1 MARYILRNRLW
12 SSMSSGVIALLLVA
26 TLLTGRTTQ
35 AQGTTGS
42 ITGTVSD
49 ASGAAVPGATVTIT
63 QTSTNDV
70 HTATTS
76 DSGFYTVPQLPPGKY
91 RVSIEKGG
99 FNRFEQNDITLVI
112 NQTAQ
117 INAELRVGS
126 AQEVVT
132 VTGASPII
140 QTDTSSVGLV
150 IDSQTIQET
159 PLNGHTSL
167 IGLIALAPG
176 VQNAG
181 TQDQVPVFGVTP
193 AIGTGGRN
201 SYGGVGFSLDGAQTK
216 SGTLQRGL
224 AETASLDAI
233 AEFKTLTTGAPAEFN
248 QPAQIVVVTQS
259 GGNTIHGGAFEFNRG
274 RGTSA
279 KQYFAGALARPP
291 YQRNEYGGNFSGP
304 IVLPHL
310 YDGRNKSFFF
320 FAYEGF
326 HLTQSALVS
335 SQQPTTAFRGG
346 DFSSLLPTTVIRDPQ
361 TGLPFNGN
369 IIPPGRI
376 NTVDQQLQNP

>member
-1 MARYILRNRLW
+1 MHNTAGFLERVLEIAISRDREASAAKELP
-12 SSMSSGVIALLLVA
+12 VIALLRRQHGTIYSSQSSSTVHELGCDRPSA
-26 TLLTGRTTQ
+26 GRDL
-35 AQGTTGS
+35 ADRAYRPGPGDNR
-42 ITGTVSD
+42 IDHGTVTD

-70 HTATTS
+70 HTAITS

-126 AQEVVT
+126 SQEVVT
-132 VTGASPII
+132 VTSASPII

-291 YQRNEYGGNFSGP
+291 YQRNEYGAWRG
-304 IVLPHL
+304 HC
-310 YDGRNKSFFF
+310 RNRS
-320 FAYEGF
+320 AALSVGIISRRIRSRRSIRRMMWHAEAVADEGGV
-326 HLTQSALVS
+326 SA
-335 SQQPTTAFRGG
+335 AAGG
-346 DFSSLLPTTVIRDPQ
+346 
-361 TGLPFNGN
+361 G
-369 IIPPGRI
+369 
-376 NTVDQQLQNP
+376 